1 MKLTE
6 IERQILTFLPEP
18 ETNEEKNHYVRRCV
32 SQVAPVG
39 YPRTQV
45 AVQVAAVAG
54 IKWQSIEVKELIKKV
69 NGGDINSLQQAVALL
84 LQDRYIV

>member
-18 ETNEEKNHYVRRCV
+18 ETDEEKNDYVRRCV

-45 AVQVAAVAG
+45 AAVAC

-84 LQDRYIV
+84 LRDRYIV